1 MRLYTRGDTR
11 FHPTRKAPKPPST
24 KTDVESQSKQLEAKR
39 RSLCQKVDTTGVL
52 TLFLGPP
59 VLLLAVTFLVL
70 FWWESMKAIN
80 GGDPEVYWF
89 RIVDAD
95 WATRLITI
103 CTTAIRTVV
112 SFQAGL
118 ATAMVAGVV
127 LETEGIPLLQ
137 GPLYSILRAVKAAP
151 SSLFTATDF
160 RPHLPPFILT
170 LVVAEVLVTAASQFL
185 STIYLS
191 DFTSSTFT
199 QSNNST
205 NVSLLDTEYNTASGW
220 WTMRPA
226 ASWTFAE
233 LSEPFK
239 EGSNFHDTGHTY
251 RALLPFEGE
260 EQRTKLRRYQ
270 GPAPVMD
277 QRVICAAPP
286 LLNMRLDATDQDEIR
301 ISGQIPMQNLSY
313 PLSLGQDS
321 YGPANFTCKLP
332 SPLVWTIDTVGQSSM
347 CIATQQRNWTVFSTE
362 DPLVQPSGYATAS
375 VMYLVLDIVSVA
387 SVVRAGLQN
396 VAARVAGNDGP
407 WAIVT
412 HGNDTRT
419 LRASACLTNVAVQ
432 TIVVGLNSSSDNS
445 EPTIS
450 WDRAT
455 NSYNT
460 EAARR
465 QLGAS
470 RTRESLASRGVLSLE
485 PRSQWGTV
493 LPLNDSASGD
503 TDLPAFFLAVDVSLP
518 TLMMSTTNYTY
529 SPGVL
534 LAEDGTGFYSGSAE
548 NTHIEMFQDTLN
560 TTASPALAVQVVLA
574 RIFQMAYYEQLVKM
588 AGTTTVST
596 GFSVSSSIPSQW
608 TGFII
613 GTTLIATHVVIVTI
627 ITVQFARHTKSTI
640 IGNYWQTVSQVVSN
654 ETRPILEQA
663 DTMDDAE
670 VKRWAKRNLQNLK
683 AHRAVRNQ
691 HDGRTTLDVVEVI
704 RKS

>member
-1 MRLYTRGDTR
+1 MRLHTRGDTR

-24 KTDVESQSKQLEAKR
+24 KTDVESQKKQLETKK

-52 TLFLGPP
+52 TIFLGPP
-59 VLLLAVTFLVL
+59 VLLLAVTFLIL
-70 FWWESMKAIN
+70 FWWESMKAIS

-89 RIVDAD
+89 RIVNAD

-127 LETEGIPLLQ
+127 LETKGIPLLQ

-160 RPHLPPFILT
+160 RPHLPPFIST

-205 NVSLLDTEYNTASGW
+205 NVSLLDTEFSTASGW

-251 RALLPFEGE
+251 RALLPFEEE

-277 QRVICAAPP
+277 QRVICAPPP
-286 LLNMRLDATDQDEIR
+286 L
-301 ISGQIPMQNLSY
+301 
-313 PLSLGQDS
+313 
-321 YGPANFTCKLP
+321 
-332 SPLVWTIDTVGQSSM
+332 
-347 CIATQQRNWTVFSTE
+347 
-362 DPLVQPSGYATAS
+362 
-375 VMYLVLDIVSVA
+375 
-387 SVVRAGLQN
+387 
-396 VAARVAGNDGP
+396 
-407 WAIVT
+407 
-412 HGNDTRT
+412 T
-419 LRASACLTNVAVQ
+419 LRVSACLINVAVE
-432 TIVVGLNSSSDNS
+432 TIVVGLNSSSDNP

-450 WDRAT
+450 WDRTT

-485 PRSQWGTV
+485 PRSQWGAV
-493 LPLNDSASGD
+493 LPLNDSSTGD

-518 TLMMSTTNYTY
+518 TLLMSTDNYTY

-534 LAEDGTGFYSGSAE
+534 LADDGTGFYSGSAE
-548 NTHIEMFQDTLN
+548 NTHVEMFQDTLN

-588 AGTTTVST
+588 AGTATAST

-627 ITVQFARHTKSTI
+627 ITVQFARHTNSTI
-640 IGNYWQTVSQVVSN
+640 IGNYWQTVSQVVSD

-670 VKRWAKRNLQNLK
+670 VKRWAKRNLQSLK
-683 AHRAVRNQ
+683 AHRAVRSQ
-691 HDGRTTLDVVEVI
+691 HDGRTALDMVGST
-704 RKS
+704 RGH